1 MAGYRV
7 PIATYRLQFNQG
19 FTFNDA
25 RALVPYLHRLGIS
38 HIYASPIFR
47 ARSGSSHGYDV
58 TDPTRLNPELGTEPE
73 FEALVREL
81 KTHGMGLMLDLVPN
95 HMAAS
100 PENPWWVDL
109 LENGPSSPYARFFDV
124 DWKPAAGT
132 TRNQVVL
139 PILGK
144 PYHEV
149 LESGEL
155 VLALDEAGLNVRY
168 FNYRLPLEVKSYG
181 MVLSRMLDSHQSSAG
196 SAAPQPNHLSA
207 IIAAIEGLSPYD
219 ETSPQDLTARH
230 RSTRRIKE
238 QLLDRSKDT
247 PGVSHYLEQTLAFFN
262 GESGDPASF
271 DRMHQLLCRQP
282 YRLLYWKTG
291 RDRLNYRRFFD
302 IAELAGV
309 RVEDPQVFAATHSL
323 ARRLAREG
331 KIGGLRLDHVDGLYD
346 PAGYLRRLQ
355 EELPSGDIGPD
366 QRSAQDSGQN
376 FYVVVEKILSHDET
390 LPWDWPVAGTTGYD
404 FLNALNG
411 VFVDR
416 EGFATLEQEY
426 HRITGSPASFE
437 DVVYTNKKR
446 AITDLFGPEFRNL
459 TRSLAQ
465 LAEPDRY
472 ADDLPDG
479 ELARALIEVTACLTI
494 YRTYH
499 HGDAISSQERGFIG
513 RAVAE
518 ARRRSTGLDQRA
530 LDFVQRVALGEYLEG
545 SGPEQRAH
553 WDGFVA
559 RWRQFTGPVMAKG
572 LEDTSLYSYNPLVSL
587 NEVGGTP
594 TEERL
599 SVATFHQ
606 HNARQQ
612 RGWPHSLNATASHD
626 TKRSE
631 DVRARINVLS
641 EISEAWT
648 RRLRRW
654 ISWNQASKRPVAGR
668 PLPDVNLEVLLYQT
682 LLGAWPLAPDQ
693 VPQFKT
699 RLMQY
704 LIKAAREARTHTS
717 WISPDP
723 DYEDA
728 LVQFVEAILEDSN
741 DNRFLTDF
749 LKFQKTVAYYGALN
763 SLSQTL
769 LKITSPGVPDFY
781 QGMELWDFSLVDPD
795 NRRPVDFG
803 GCAEALDRLLDGTAG
818 GPVPMVEGL
827 LRSWEDGRA
836 KLYVTHQALRIRR
849 ELPEL
854 FKRGEYIPLPASGD
868 RKDQVCAF
876 ARRLGDA
883 WALIAAPR
891 FYTRLVRTAGLT
903 WDASVW
909 GGDTLVLPENFP
921 QKWDN
926 VFTGSSVETLPATR
940 ELPLSTIFKS
950 PPFALLYRIGPSPA

>member
-1 MAGYRV
+1 
-7 PIATYRLQFNQG
+7 
-19 FTFNDA
+19 
-25 RALVPYLHRLGIS
+25 
-38 HIYASPIFR
+38 
-47 ARSGSSHGYDV
+47 
-58 TDPTRLNPELGTEPE
+58 
-73 FEALVREL
+73 
-81 KTHGMGLMLDLVPN
+81 
-95 HMAAS
+95 MAAG
-100 PENPWWVDL
+100 PDNPWWVDL
-109 LENGPSSPYARFFDV
+109 LENGPSSPYAPFFDI
-124 DWKPAAGT
+124 DWKPAAGN

-155 VLALDEAGLNVRY
+155 VLTLDEAGLNVRY
-168 FNYRLPLEVKSYG
+168 YDYRLPLEVKSYD
-181 MVLSRMLDSHQSSAG
+181 MVLSRTLASHQSRAG
-196 SAAPQPNHLSA
+196 SAGPHLNQLPT

-219 ETSPQDLTARH
+219 ATGPQDLAARH

-238 QLLDRSKDT
+238 QLLDRSKHT
-247 PGVSHYLEQTLAFFN
+247 PEFSRYLEQALALFN
-262 GESGDPASF
+262 GKPGGKPGGEPGDPASF
-271 DRMHQLLCRQP
+271 DRLHQLLCRQP

-302 IAELAGV
+302 IAGLAGV
-309 RVEDPQVFAATHSL
+309 RVEDPRVFAATHSL
-323 ARRLAREG
+323 ALRLAREG
-331 KIGGLRLDHVDGLYD
+331 KIEGLRLDHIDGLYD

-355 EELPSGDIGPD
+355 EELPSGDNGPD
-366 QRSAQDSGQN
+366 QRSARDSGQN

-390 LPWDWPVAGTTGYD
+390 LPPDWPVAGTTGYD

-416 EGFATLEQEY
+416 EGFATLENGY
-426 HRITGSPASFE
+426 HRIIGSSASFE
-437 DVVYTNKKR
+437 DVVYSNKKR
-446 AITDLFGPEFRNL
+446 AIHDLFGPEFRNL
-459 TRSLAQ
+459 TRSLAH

-518 ARRRSTGLDQRA
+518 ARRRSTGLEQRA

-545 SGPEQRAH
+545 SGPEQPAH
-553 WDGFVA
+553 WDRFVA
-559 RWRQFTGPVMAKG
+559 RWHQVTGPVMAKG
-572 LEDTSLYSYNPLVSL
+572 LEDTSLYTYNPLVSL

-594 TEERL
+594 TAERL
-599 SVATFHQ
+599 SIAAFHQ

-612 RGWPHSLNATASHD
+612 RDWPHSLNATASHD

-641 EISEAWT
+641 EIAEAWT

-654 ISWNQASKRPVAGR
+654 ISWNRASKRPVAGR
-668 PLPDVNLEVLLYQT
+668 TLPDVNLEVLLYQT
-682 LLGAWPLAPDQ
+682 LLGAWPLAPGQ

-699 RLMQY
+699 RLMPY

-728 LVQFVEAILEDSN
+728 LVQFVEAILEESN

-749 LKFQKTVAYYGALN
+749 LKFQKIVACYGALN

-803 GCAEALDRLLDGTAG
+803 GCAEALDRLPDGAAG
-818 GPVPMVEGL
+818 EPVPNLEGL
-827 LRSWEDGRA
+827 LRSWEDGRV
-836 KLYVTHQALRIRR
+836 KLYVTHQALRIRH

-883 WALIAAPR
+883 WALIAVPR
-891 FYTRLVRTAGLT
+891 FYTRLVRKGRLT
-903 WDASVW
+903 WDSGVW
-909 GGDTLVLPENFP
+909 GGGTLVLPENSP
-921 QKWDN
+921 QMWDN
-926 VFTGSSVETLPATR
+926 VFTGSSVSTLPATR

-950 PPFALLYRIGPSPA
+950 LPVALLYRSGPSPA